1 MIIMKVV
8 LLGTSYSILILLVVL
23 NNISFLLISILKYLK
38 RNLKVTSFEKILINF
53 KGGRERKSV
62 GFFED
67 PQ

>member
-1 MIIMKVV
+1 MYAFIYEI
-8 LLGTSYSILILLVVL
+8 YQ
-23 NNISFLLISILKYLK
+23 YLK
-38 RNLKVTSFEKILINF
+38 RNLKVTSFEESLIIF